1 MYSSINE
8 KGFDSIE
15 SKKYK
20 HKQHKF
26 DNGIEKKLV
35 DIPSANTWSYGLEF
49 STWPLHLLA
58 AGFPTYLKRVIN
70 TGQIEI
76 RNMF

>member
-8 KGFDSIE
+8 KGLDSIE

-35 DIPSANTWSYGLEF
+35 DRPSANT
-49 STWPLHLLA
+49 
-58 AGFPTYLKRVIN
+58 
-70 TGQIEI
+70 
-76 RNMF
+76 